1 MYMMK
6 KRFTK
11 ILSLALA
18 VVAVMSL
25 SITGFAKELYTTN
38 EVSDR
43 EIWENGTLVKSELIQ
58 REGKDYIKETYVYT
72 QEVETRGADVVN
84 TKTLMDLF
92 VPVSKE
98 GRAVSDSRENS
109 DGLRLTIQ
117 WVTSSSPTN
126 WFPNEEPVTGY
137 RLTRVSVNRLRP
149 TTDGISLQQLN
160 AYNHYPRAV
169 DPVKRFSLTSDSTSV
184 TKYLN
189 FNNYIAD
196 VYDAKLGATLYYNQG
211 GSQHS
216 MDLFLI
222 G

>member
-1 MYMMK
+1 MMK

-109 DGLRLTIQ
+109 DGL
-117 WVTSSSPTN
+117 
-126 WFPNEEPVTGY
+126 
-137 RLTRVSVNRLRP
+137 
-149 TTDGISLQQLN
+149 
-160 AYNHYPRAV
+160 
-169 DPVKRFSLTSDSTSV
+169 
-184 TKYLN
+184 
-189 FNNYIAD
+189 
-196 VYDAKLGATLYYNQG
+196 
-211 GSQHS
+211 
-216 MDLFLI
+216 
-222 G
+222 

>member
-1 MYMMK
+1 MMK

-98 GRAVSDSRENS
+98 G
-109 DGLRLTIQ
+109 
-117 WVTSSSPTN
+117 
-126 WFPNEEPVTGY
+126 
-137 RLTRVSVNRLRP
+137 
-149 TTDGISLQQLN
+149 
-160 AYNHYPRAV
+160 
-169 DPVKRFSLTSDSTSV
+169 
-184 TKYLN
+184 
-189 FNNYIAD
+189 
-196 VYDAKLGATLYYNQG
+196 
-211 GSQHS
+211 
-216 MDLFLI
+216 
-222 G
+222 